1 MSVSPALADRFLTT
15 SATWEAPSFNI
26 YLFKIYHGLD
36 MVLVDKSIM
45 VNIRLFMELTYILVE
60 EIYIQQL
67 H

>member
-1 MSVSPALADRFLTT
+1 
-15 SATWEAPSFNI
+15 
-26 YLFKIYHGLD
+26 